1 MNLTL
6 RLSPELEAKLK
17 EFASREGKD
26 PEAFAMETLS
36 DRLAPSDGTPN
47 KRSIESWLAKVEAL
61 AARMP
66 AGNPHAEFDRESIY
80 DDRGE

>member
-17 EFASREGKD
+17 EFASREGKE
-26 PEAFAMETLS
+26 PEALAIEALS
-36 DRLAPSDGTPN
+36 DRLAPGDGPPN
-47 KRSIESWLAKVEAL
+47 KRSIEAWLAKVEAL

-80 DDRGE
+80 ENRGE